1 MESWA
6 ISLRTGLSSSSM
18 NCSYA
23 DMPPKQC
30 ARMAGPLTTR
40 SRRPSGIQKRRNSSS
55 RRHSLSVARSPE
67 SSGPVRTWISL
78 QWCQALAAH
87 QGKARAKER
96 AKERQRKHLGVDSSG
111 RTQPMGIP
119 FAMLSIAWRAAAQG
133 QAPAL
138 GKTAP
143 VTPCL
148 PQVASDS
155 ANFLSSSV
163 QEPAP
168 ASGKTALVTP
178 CPIQVA
184 NDLRSLVSPLAGSPE
199 SAKLCEAVP
208 SKPTVA
214 DRPADRPLQPGNIQS
229 LLLPTAQAD
238 VLTPLNQQRSADRQQ
253 GPVQL
258 SLIRVLYVFAGKQR
272 YADVR
277 HWLTLFQ
284 STRGYTLTMKE
295 VDLVRGQDVNAPG
308 FWDSIVEELKSNSYD
323 VAIITPPCNTH
334 SRARCSWKRHPGP
347 KPIRD
352 AAHPWGFDNLRP
364 SDQKSLDLANDFIR
378 KTIQVCQ
385 LGQDYGFHWLV
396 EHPEDLGV
404 TWDLQHPASLW
415 KLSDFRA
422 LEGNRWAWHHFGG
435 PSSILQRSQLG
446 YLAACTSMALPAC
459 SLDGLSFHQMANTW
473 VRCLEIVA
481 MAHTSSL
488 SAHPGT
494 APSSPVQLQ
503 PILLPCAACWQ
514 RSSWTTF

>member
-1 MESWA
+1 
-6 ISLRTGLSSSSM
+6 
-18 NCSYA
+18 
-23 DMPPKQC
+23 
-30 ARMAGPLTTR
+30 
-40 SRRPSGIQKRRNSSS
+40 
-55 RRHSLSVARSPE
+55 
-67 SSGPVRTWISL
+67 
-78 QWCQALAAH
+78 
-87 QGKARAKER
+87 
-96 AKERQRKHLGVDSSG
+96 
-111 RTQPMGIP
+111 
-119 FAMLSIAWRAAAQG
+119 
-133 QAPAL
+133 
-138 GKTAP
+138 
-143 VTPCL
+143 
-148 PQVASDS
+148 
-155 ANFLSSSV
+155 
-163 QEPAP
+163 
-168 ASGKTALVTP
+168 
-178 CPIQVA
+178 
-184 NDLRSLVSPLAGSPE
+184 
-199 SAKLCEAVP
+199 VP

-214 DRPADRPLQPGNIQS
+214 DRPADGPLQPGNIQS

-238 VLTPLNQQRSADRQQ
+238 VSTPLDQQRSADRQQ

-422 LEGNRWAWHHFGG
+422 LKGNRWALHQCYFGG
-435 PSSILQRSQLG
+435 PSSNTTKKPTGIYS
-446 YLAACTSMALPAC
+446 SMHFKALPAC
-459 SLDGLSFHQMANTW
+459 SLAGLSFHRVASTW
-473 VRCLEIVA
+473 VRCLKIVA
-481 MAHTSSL
+481 MASTSSL
-488 SAHPGT
+488 SAHPRT
-494 APSSPVQLQ
+494 APSSPVRRQ
-503 PILLPCAACWQ
+503 PIQLPGAACWQ
-514 RSSWTTF
+514 RSS